1 MIRAKR
7 ATKAF
12 MGRRFSPSFV
22 SPMKDE
28 PIIQTKGLTKSYGP
42 HIALDDLNISIPH
55 GATGLL
61 GQNGAG
67 KSTFL
72 KTILGL
78 IQATSGEGNVLGF
91 DIRTQGVEIR
101 QRIGYMPE
109 YDALNPDMDAI
120 HQVRYS
126 GELLGMNPVVAMN
139 RAHEALQFVGMGEQ
153 RYREI
158 SSFSTGMKQATKL
171 ACAIIHDPDL
181 LIADEPSNGLDT
193 KAREFMIST
202 LNTMVHEG
210 NRSVLM
216 ASHLM
221 EDVEQVCENILLLHK
236 GSLAAQGKIEDLKA
250 IDKEIEI
257 HVWGGATPLEQ
268 KLKDQGFR
276 VRREGRVMRIAHTEE
291 DTTTHILRAA
301 AEVGAQV
308 RRMHEYEASLEDLFL
323 AIMDNLG
330 YAVKSSDDLL
340 RTPAEARRVDAPES
354 MGGSGA

>member
-1 MIRAKR
+1 MVRTMA
-7 ATKAF
+7 
-12 MGRRFSPSFV
+12 
-22 SPMKDE
+22 DE
-28 PIIQTKGLTKSYGP
+28 PIIHTKDLTKAYGP
-42 HIALDDLNISIPH
+42 HIALDNLNISIPR

-78 IQATSGEGNVLGF
+78 IQATSGEGKVLGY
-91 DIRTQGVEIR
+91 DIRNQGVEIR

-139 RAHEALQFVGMGEQ
+139 RAHEALQFVGIGEQ

-158 SSFSTGMKQATKL
+158 GSFSTGMKQATKL

-181 LIADEPSNGLDT
+181 LIADEPSNGLDM

-202 LNTMVHEG
+202 LNTMV
-210 NRSVLM
+210 NDAKRSVLM

-221 EDVEQVCENILLLHK
+221 EDVERVCENIILLHL
-236 GSLAAQGKIEDLKA
+236 SL
-250 IDKEIEI
+250 I
-257 HVWGGATPLEQ
+257 H
-268 KLKDQGFR
+268 
-276 VRREGRVMRIAHTEE
+276 I
-291 DTTTHILRAA
+291 
-301 AEVGAQV
+301 
-308 RRMHEYEASLEDLFL
+308 
-323 AIMDNLG
+323 
-330 YAVKSSDDLL
+330 
-340 RTPAEARRVDAPES
+340 
-354 MGGSGA
+354 